1 MDINLQPLIKTIPF
15 HDIDEL
21 ASRMRAF
28 RWDMIH
34 RPIEAGTFEGELFVA
49 QVGGIQFARPIYNRG
64 IRSQGDSP
72 PGTIT
77 VGIPLSTPQVFK
89 WHGYS
94 LSSNSALLQK
104 SSRGIDMLRS
114 GNFPLA
120 LVTIDIDSLFSWA
133 EQTNRPR
140 VVSLITDS
148 TLAIQPEPTVLRRF
162 RSHLRYIFEL
172 FWRQPQ
178 TILQPAMQSPI
189 REDFISLVLDVLDS
203 HQNDPPLRPSI
214 RHPYIKRAEEILLD
228 NLDRPLSILD
238 LCQELHI
245 SERTL
250 RYGFQECFGLGP
262 ATYLKIQRL
271 NGVRRQLKASAGR
284 GITVS
289 AIALQWGFWH
299 MGQFAKDY
307 KKMFGEC
314 PSATLRDNS
323 LTK

>member
-1 MDINLQPLIKTIPF
+1 
-15 HDIDEL
+15 
-21 ASRMRAF
+21 
-28 RWDMIH
+28 
-34 RPIEAGTFEGELFVA
+34 
-49 QVGGIQFARPIYNRG
+49 
-64 IRSQGDSP
+64 
-72 PGTIT
+72 
-77 VGIPLSTPQVFK
+77 
-89 WHGYS
+89 
-94 LSSNSALLQK
+94 
-104 SSRGIDMLRS
+104 
-114 GNFPLA
+114 
-120 LVTIDIDSLFSWA
+120 
-133 EQTNRPR
+133 
-140 VVSLITDS
+140 
-148 TLAIQPEPTVLRRF
+148 
-162 RSHLRYIFEL
+162 
-172 FWRQPQ
+172 
-178 TILQPAMQSPI
+178 MQSLI